1 MSCGL
6 GFMGYD
12 GYGNES
18 CQRQVLHCVCVCV
31 LPVPV
36 GLSFQALDRLRPFF
50 ALRSHKVLSEPCV
63 TSLSFPVML
72 PLIIMKE
79 NLTK

>member
-1 MSCGL
+1 MMV
-6 GFMGYD
+6 MGMNHVKD
-12 GYGNES
+12 KS
-18 CQRQVLHCVCVCV
+18 STVCVCV

-36 GLSFQALDRLRPFF
+36 DLSFQALDGLRPFF

>member
-31 LPVPV
+31 CFVCTCT
-36 GLSFQALDRLRPFF
+36 LDGLRPFF
-50 ALRSHKVLSEPCV
+50 VLRSHKVQSEPCV

-72 PLIIMKE
+72 PHIIMKE

>member
-1 MSCGL
+1 MMV
-6 GFMGYD
+6 MGMNHVKD
-12 GYGNES
+12 KS
-18 CQRQVLHCVCVCV
+18 STMCVCVCV

-36 GLSFQALDRLRPFF
+36 DLSFQALDGLRPFF
-50 ALRSHKVLSEPCV
+50 ALRSHKVLREPCV